1 MKEYMYALVLAGG
14 MGERLRPHTDSVPKP
29 MVPLNGRP
37 LLEYH
42 VEWLVAG
49 GVTDVVFLTRYLAEV
64 VEDHFGDGSR
74 FGFHAHYSVEDH
86 PLGRGGA
93 LKLGYRQVPAD
104 EATVIGTNGDVF
116 TEQPLSEVI
125 KAHRQ
130 SVPAATVLL
139 TNLVSPYGL
148 VETDASGLITEFRE
162 KPTLPYWLNAGVYIL
177 TRDFFELCPDEGDHE
192 DSTFPELASEGRLL
206 GFKSE
211 RYWQAVDS
219 IKELNAVSRHLSAA
233 LA

>member
-1 MKEYMYALVLAGG
+1 MYALVLTGG
-14 MGERLRPHTDSVPKP
+14 MGERLRPHTDTVPKP

-42 VEWLVAG
+42 VEWLIGG

-64 VEDHFGDGSR
+64 VENHFGDGAR
-74 FGFHAHYSVEDH
+74 FGFRARYSVEDH

-93 LKLGYRQVPAD
+93 LKLGYQHVPSN
-104 EATVIGTNGDVF
+104 EAIVIGTNGDVF
-116 TEQPLSEVI
+116 TEQPLSEIVT
-125 KAHRQ
+125 AHRR
-130 SVPAATVLL
+130 SEPAATVLL

-148 VETDASGLITEFRE
+148 VETDASGLITDFRE
-162 KPTLPYWLNAGVYIL
+162 KPTLPYWLNAGVYVL
-177 TRDFFELCPDEGDHE
+177 TPEFFQVCPNEGDHE
-192 DSTFPELASEGRLL
+192 DSAFPELASRGRLL

-219 IKELNAVSRHLSAA
+219 IKDLNAVSQRLAA
-233 LA
+233 APA